1 MWSIRFLVSY
11 SIFIAIVTILFG
23 KFNDGG
29 WYTLAALSIKSGA
42 QPFIDF
48 HYPHTPHFAYFLS
61 KILHLCPESIHPVL
75 YLRFFCVIIW
85 LISVLLTIALVKKEN
100 YRLLMILILCQ
111 PYQIYFLCI
120 IKCYGVIQLLLL
132 FVLFL
137 QNTHWKSF
145 SGFLV
150 GLILAI
156 RISTPASLALMPST
170 NKLWSWFLLILALTS
185 LIPAIKMGL
194 LDHWFLPIQHFGLEI
209 NSFNKFYLDK
219 FHEPLGIQWS
229 RKIGYL
235 IKSFIMWSPF
245 ILIALYAKNLKV
257 LFLLIINI
265 LLHVCLARP
274 LDEYSCF
281 FLLPC
286 AVMLCNSKI
295 DVPKFFYTISLIV
308 FITQLDRFNNRLVL
322 HQSQILKLQ
331 ALKLKGSVFSLD
343 AYIQSNYF
351 KSYDK
356 RQTLGHFSIFETWS
370 DEFCQRKNVFNNNT
384 LKNHILNRKFDWLIT
399 TDTQVQSIGLKSLLR
414 NYKLAKKIPTML
426 EQNEDL
432 LIYKNLSPNSK

>member
-11 SIFIAIVTILFG
+11 SIFLAIVTIFFG

-42 QPFIDF
+42 QPFVDF

-75 YLRFFCVIIW
+75 FLRFFCATIW
-85 LISVLLTIALVKKEN
+85 LITILLTIGLVKKEN
-100 YRLLMILILCQ
+100 YKLLMVLILCQ

-132 FVLFL
+132 FVLLL
-137 QNTHWKSF
+137 QNTQWKSF

-150 GLILAI
+150 GVILAI
-156 RISTPASLALMPST
+156 RISTPASLALMPNT
-170 NKLWSWFLLILALTS
+170 KKLWSWSLLILALTS
-185 LIPAIKMGL
+185 LIPAINMGL
-194 LDHWFLPIQHFGLEI
+194 LDHWFLPIHHFGLEI
-209 NSFNKFYLDK
+209 NSFNKFYLDT

-235 IKSFIMWSPF
+235 LKSLTMWSPF
-245 ILIALYAKNLKV
+245 LLLAIYIKNLKV
-257 LFLLIINI
+257 LFLLTVNI
-265 LLHVCLARP
+265 LLHMSLARP

-286 AVMLCNSKI
+286 TVMLCHNKI
-295 DVPKFFYTISLIV
+295 DVPMFFYIISLLV
-308 FITQLDRFNNRLVL
+308 FITQINRFSNRLVFPKSQL
-322 HQSQILKLQ
+322 LELQS
-331 ALKLKGSVFSLD
+331 LKLKGSVFSLD

-351 KSYDK
+351 RSYDK
-356 RQTLGHFSIFETWS
+356 RQTLGHFSIFKTWS

-384 LKNHILNRKFDWLIT
+384 LKSHILNRNFDWLIT
-399 TDTQVQSIGLKSLLR
+399 TNSQIQSIGLKSLLHK
-414 NYKLAKKIPTML
+414 YKLIKKIPTML

-432 LIYKNLSPNSK
+432 LIYKNLSSKSK